1 MDRSSIDSSEGS
13 GSGKGFIDSLHSER
27 KTRKASRWITESA
40 ADDAL
45 APPNSRR
52 WKTTLSIWVSV
63 AFAVVWITA
72 TLLTR

>member
-1 MDRSSIDSSEGS
+1 MERSSIDSSDGS
-13 GSGKGFIDSLHSER
+13 GSGSGFIDSLHSER

-45 APPNSRR
+45 APPNSSR

-72 TLLTR
+72 TFETR